1 MSFFYTVNGDA
12 MKLYLDVIF
21 FLNFAFDFILLMA
34 TSMILRRN
42 VKIRRLLLGGLVGGM
57 SIFILFLKINSFELF
72 LLKIIISLVMVLTT
86 FNFKDV
92 RYTLKNLYYLYTVSI
107 ILGGFLYFLNVQF
120 SYKQEGLVF
129 YHNGLSINF
138 IVLIISSPIIIY
150 TYVKQL
156 LNFKN
161 NYSNYYKVDIYLKDG
176 TIKKFN
182 AFLDTGNKLYDPYK
196 KRPIIIIYE
205 KDLKVNIDMENM
217 LMVPYDGVN
226 SHGILKCIIPEKIY
240 IFGVGVK
247 KDVLIGISK
256 EKIDIDGVNCILHTK
271 LLEG

>member
-1 MSFFYTVNGDA
+1 
-12 MKLYLDVIF
+12 MKLYVDMIF
-21 FLNFAFDFILLMA
+21 LLNFGFDLILLIS

-42 VKIRRLLLGGLVGGM
+42 VKFIRLLLGSLVGAL

-72 LLKIIISLVMVLTT
+72 IIKVLISLVMVLIT
-86 FNFKDV
+86 FKFKDI
-92 RYTLKNLYYLYTVSI
+92 RYTLKNLYYLYTISI
-107 ILGGFLYFLNVQF
+107 VLGGFLYFLNVQF

-138 IVLIISSPIIIY
+138 IVLIVFSPIIIY
-150 TYVKQL
+150 TYSKQL
-156 LNFKN
+156 LNLKN

-196 KRPIIIIYE
+196 KRPIIIVNE
-205 KDLKVNIDMENM
+205 KDLKININSENT
-217 LMVPYDGVN
+217 LLVPYDGVN
-226 SHGILKCIIPEKIY
+226 SHGLLKCIVPDKVYIY
-240 IFGVGVK
+240 GIGVK
-247 KDVLIGISK
+247 DNLLIGISK

>member
-72 LLKIIISLVMVLTT
+72 LLKIIISIVMVLTT

-120 SYKQEGLVF
+120 SYKQEGLIF
-129 YHNGLSINF
+129 YFSGLSVNY
-138 IVLIISSPIIIY
+138 VLLMIM
-150 TYVKQL
+150 L
-156 LNFKN
+156 LYF
-161 NYSNYYKVDIYLKDG
+161 
-176 TIKKFN
+176 
-182 AFLDTGNKLYDPYK
+182 
-196 KRPIIIIYE
+196 
-205 KDLKVNIDMENM
+205 
-217 LMVPYDGVN
+217 
-226 SHGILKCIIPEKIY
+226 C
-240 IFGVGVK
+240 
-247 KDVLIGISK
+247 
-256 EKIDIDGVNCILHTK
+256 
-271 LLEG
+271 